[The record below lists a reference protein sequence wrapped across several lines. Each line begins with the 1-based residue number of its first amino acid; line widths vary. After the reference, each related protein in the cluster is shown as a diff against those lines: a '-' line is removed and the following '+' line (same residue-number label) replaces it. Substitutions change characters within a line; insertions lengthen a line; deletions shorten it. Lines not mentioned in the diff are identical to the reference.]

1 MIYWYNQIRMW
12 VDVDY
17 YNIWMSIKNLEIVM
31 WPKSTPNAMTNA
43 ILNIIRNAEDFY
55 EEDQAKRAS
64 FMRQTLDDTVKGK
77 WTVIICPKES
87 KDVDVSFTNSL
98 NDRGEEMCFDV
109 IKKDT
114 RYFFWRNP

>member
-1 MIYWYNQIRMW
+1 MW